1 MSVFLRKVLGSDAK
15 EFIKLMRASQ
25 SLHKPWISPP
35 LDLRTFEAYLN
46 RVSQPDHEGLLV
58 CETESEK
65 ITGVLNIN
73 NIVRSSFLSASLG
86 YYVGQSYLGRGY
98 MLEALAQLKI
108 YAFTTQGLHRLEA
121 NIQPDNTRSINL
133 VKRSGF
139 VYEGLS
145 KNYLYLGGK
154 WRDHERWAT
163 YDTRSSLS
171 P

>member
-1 MSVFLRKVLGSDAK
+1 MTVFLRTVESDDEK
-15 EFIKLMRASQ
+15 EFLSLMRASQ

-35 LDLRTFEAYLN
+35 LDRRTFNAYLA

-58 CETESEK
+58 CEKDSEK
-65 ITGVLNIN
+65 IAGVININ

-86 YYVGQSYLGRGY
+86 YYIGKDYLGKGY
-98 MLEALAQLKI
+98 MLQAMAQLKN
-108 YAFTTQGLHRLEA
+108 YAFITQGLHRLEA
-121 NIQPDNTRSINL
+121 NIQPDNTRSVNL

-145 KNYLYLGGK
+145 KNYLYLAGK

-163 YDTRSSLS
+163 YDTRASLS
-171 P
+171 

>member
-1 MSVFLRKVLGSDAK
+1 MTVYLRKVAGSDAK
-15 EFIKLMRASQ
+15 EFLTLMTTSQ

-35 LDLRTFEAYLN
+35 LDPRTFAAYLT

-58 CETESEK
+58 CETKSEK
-65 ITGVLNIN
+65 IVGVVNIN

-86 YYVGQSYLGRGY
+86 YYIGQSYLGKGY
-98 MLEALAQLKI
+98 MLEAMVQVRD

-121 NIQPDNTRSINL
+121 NIQPDNMRSINL

-145 KNYLYLGGK
+145 KNYLYLSGK

-163 YDTRSSLS
+163 YDARTSLS